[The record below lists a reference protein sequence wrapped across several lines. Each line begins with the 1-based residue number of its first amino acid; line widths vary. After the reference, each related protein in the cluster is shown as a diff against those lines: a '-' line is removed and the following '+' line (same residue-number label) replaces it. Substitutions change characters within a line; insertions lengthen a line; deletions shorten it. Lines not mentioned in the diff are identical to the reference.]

1 MISRLSVL
9 VSSVVLALATPLFA
23 QISEE
28 GMKTENIE
36 MMQMERPVIEYV
48 LLVIFLLAALGVGFY
63 TSKRT
68 ND

>member
-48 LLVIFLLAALGVGFY
+48 LLVIFPACGPGRRLLYQQA
-63 TSKRT
+63 
-68 ND
+68 NE